1 MWGLGCG
8 RRRVAGRCTALP
20 PRVGIWM
27 NKVFWCGVLA
37 TTLLAC
43 EAPAPE
49 DATGAAEAA
58 PTEAPLPL
66 AETVVLNTTPFRD
79 VISLNGETVPVR
91 QAMVSSEMSGRVS
104 RFLLEE
110 GQRVEEG
117 ALVMRVSTTMLA
129 PQREQLETT
138 LAQLAIDIA
147 RQEQLIERGLGT
159 TSDLQRL
166 QTEAQLTRQQIGQI
180 DTQVGTARTT
190 APIDGVVVQTM
201 VEEGEFVGPGTPVA
215 RIIDIDT
222 LHVMVGLPEHEI
234 RYVREGM
241 EIDIHISALDIDV
254 RGTLTEIGLEAD
266 RASRAFPLEITID
279 NSDGALRAG
288 MRATALIPRADHEQA
303 LLIPRDA
310 IMQGIDGQEAFVFED
325 GKAMLRTLETGAGRG
340 GYLMVTSGLA
350 AGERL
355 IVRGQQLLVT
365 GEPIEGID
373 QGACC
378 AEQYQR
384 YLDGTPAP

>member
-1 MWGLGCG
+1 
-8 RRRVAGRCTALP
+8 
-20 PRVGIWM
+20 M

-254 RGTLTEIGLEAD
+254 RGTLTDIGLEAD